1 MAAVNV
7 PVKGL
12 TGLITIFAYADDA
25 VTTIADVLASIVAAD
40 GITAGYYY
48 NLALVRDTSKDN
60 LTTPTA
66 TLSSLNFVGATGTNP
81 FTAGAIVSETFDNGT
96 QTTIP
101 ATDIFIIKPAQAFWD
116 VGATDRQFNQVE
128 RLNTAQLKR
137 QGGPTALT
145 TEPFYRTRN
154 TYDITSL
161 PTQYNGNTVV
171 VNPNLNG
178 LLLGRPWVATSAN
191 PTPSG
196 IDDAVGSE
204 TLLKLEGQF
213 EATETTTLI
222 PGTNDGSQIT
232 QWTDQSSFSHN
243 LNATGGNKPKWENT
257 DAPNSTP
264 GYVYYDGT
272 DCQTINPIANLAS
285 VDKVTMLIAF
295 KVYGSTGFVINGE
308 DQEVGI
314 FSDPAKV
321 SATMGGAISGTVYTP
336 LAADTW
342 TVATIIFDG
351 TQTGNANRLK
361 LRLNSVDQTLTFI
374 GTVPTTTSASTNSI
388 YVGCDSN
395 GTNFSEQ
402 GVGAVYLFIGDTL
415 SAVEIQNVEN
425 LLTNTWL

>member
-1 MAAVNV
+1 MAAINV

-12 TGLITIFAYADDA
+12 TGLITILVQDDGDSLN
-25 VTTIADVLASIVAAD
+25 DVLTDA
-40 GITAGYYY
+40 ITAEGLAPQYYE
-48 NLALVRDTSKDN
+48 NMALVRDTSID
-60 LTTPTA
+60 TA
-66 TLSSLNFVGATGTNP
+66 TDGADTLLSIDFVGATSANSYA
-81 FTAGAIVSETFDNGT
+81 AGAIVSETFDNGT

-191 PTPSG
+191 PNPSG

-213 EATETTTLI
+213 EATEITTII

-232 QWTDQSSFSHN
+232 QWTDQSDFSHN

-272 DCQTINPIANLAS
+272 DCQTINPIADLAS
-285 VDKVTMLIAF
+285 QDKVTMFIAF

-308 DQEVGI
+308 DQEVGL
-314 FSDPAKV
+314 FSDPTKV
-321 SATMGGAISGTVYTP
+321 SATMGGSIGGSVNTP
-336 LAADTW
+336 LVADTW
-342 TVATIIFDG
+342 TVGTIIFDG

-361 LRLNSVDQTLTFI
+361 LRLNSVDQSLTFT
-374 GTVPTTTSASTNSI
+374 GTVPATTSASTNSI

-395 GTNFSEQ
+395 GTNFSQQ
-402 GVGAVYLFIGDTL
+402 GVGSVYIFLGDTL

-425 LLTNTWL
+425 LLTNTWI

>member
-1 MAAVNV
+1 MAAINV

-12 TGLITIFAYADDA
+12 TGLITILVQDDGDSLN
-25 VTTIADVLASIVAAD
+25 DVLTDA
-40 GITAGYYY
+40 ITAEGLAPQYYE
-48 NLALVRDTSKDN
+48 NMALVRDTSID
-60 LTTPTA
+60 TA
-66 TLSSLNFVGATGTNP
+66 TDGADTLLSIDFVGATGANSYA
-81 FTAGAIVSETFDNGT
+81 AGAIVSETFDNGT

-178 LLLGRPWVATSAN
+178 LLLGRPWVATSVN
-191 PTPSG
+191 PNPSG

-213 EATETTTLI
+213 EATEITTII
-222 PGTNDGSQIT
+222 PSTNDGSQIT
-232 QWTDQSSFSHN
+232 QWTDQSDFSHN

-272 DCQTINPIANLAS
+272 DCQTINPIADLAS
-285 VDKVTMLIAF
+285 QDKVTMFIAF

-308 DQEVGI
+308 DLEVGL
-314 FSDPAKV
+314 FSDPTKV
-321 SATMGGAISGTVYTP
+321 SATMGGTIGGSVNTP
-336 LAADTW
+336 LVADTW
-342 TVATIIFDG
+342 TVGTIVFDG

-361 LRLNSVDQTLTFI
+361 LRLNSVDQSLTFT
-374 GTVPTTTSASTNSI
+374 GTVPATTSASTNSI

-402 GVGAVYLFIGDTL
+402 GVGAVYIFLGDTL

-425 LLTNTWL
+425 LLTNTWI